1 MSKLFSD
8 SFKEA
13 PDDGRENVCR
23 SRILVVDQEDWVQ
36 EFLASVIK
44 LLGYEEFKLVNSVDE
59 ALEAIEECPFDLI
72 ITDLKQPHHQKL
84 LEHVRAHHPGTRF
97 IVMMQQRAQVQHV
110 VYYEHVDIVFKPL
123 SLDETVRKIRHA
135 IRQKQ
140 LHQAEEEFRRL
151 KQEALRLF
159 LS

>member
-1 MSKLFSD
+1 M
-8 SFKEA
+8 
-13 PDDGRENVCR
+13 GGENVCQ
-23 SRILVVDQEDWVQ
+23 SRILVVDHEDWVQ

-44 LLGYEEFKLVNSVDE
+44 LLGYEGFKQVKTVEE
-59 ALEAIEECPFDLI
+59 ALEAIEECPYDLI
-72 ITDLKQPHHQKL
+72 ITDLKEPHHQKL
-84 LEHVRAHHPGTRF
+84 LEHVRTHHPGTRF
-97 IVMMQQRAQVQHV
+97 LVMMQQRAQVQHV
-110 VYYEHVDIVFKPL
+110 VYYEQVDIVFKPL